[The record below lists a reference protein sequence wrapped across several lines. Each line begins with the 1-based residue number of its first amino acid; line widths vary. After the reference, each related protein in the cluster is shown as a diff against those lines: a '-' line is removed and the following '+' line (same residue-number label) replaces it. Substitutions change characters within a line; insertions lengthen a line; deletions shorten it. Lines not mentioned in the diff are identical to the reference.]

1 VVALWI
7 ACVQG
12 TGESGLPGEIQKQLF
27 HIFPLMRIVFHFKAD
42 AHSYRTATG
51 GHDGSFIEAEPMA
64 NG

>member
-1 VVALWI
+1 MVALWA

-12 TGESGLPGEIQKQLF
+12 TGGSGLPSEIQQQLF
-27 HIFPLMRIVFHFKAD
+27 HIFPLMRIVFHFRAD

-51 GHDGSFIEAEPMA
+51 GRDGSFIENEPMA